1 MLVEDLER
9 VLDELAPRALTES
22 WDTTGLLVGRRG
34 TEVSKVIVALDLTED
49 VVVEAVTG
57 GYRAIVTHHPL
68 LFAPLRRVTDAD
80 RRGTLV
86 SQLIAADVAYFAV
99 HTNLDGAVGGLCDL
113 VDARTRS
120 PRPTPVG
127 ARRFRAEEVRG
138 LRAPRGGRQREPGR
152 VRRRGGAHRRVSGL
166 CVRGLGGGHFRCRR
180 RCFTACRPPRPAG
193 TRRRGALG
201 DGRAGG
207 APRRSSTPIWKLIPT
222 RSPPSTSTRS
232 RTCLRGAGQE
242 GRLHARGDLAVV
254 ARRDRRRSVRAAR
267 R

>member
-9 VLDELAPRALTES
+9 VLDELAPRALTEP

-99 HTNLDGAVGGLCDL
+99 HTNLDGAVGDCATSL
-113 VDARTRS
+113 RTNSVSSTYTRWCA
-120 PRPTPVG
+120 P
-127 ARRFRAEEVRG
+127 
-138 LRAPRGGRQREPGR
+138 APR
-152 VRRRGGAHRRVSGL
+152 
-166 CVRGLGGGHFRCRR
+166 
-180 RCFTACRPPRPAG
+180 
-193 TRRRGALG
+193 
-201 DGRAGG
+201 
-207 APRRSSTPIWKLIPT
+207 
-222 RSPPSTSTRS
+222 
-232 RTCLRGAGQE
+232 
-242 GRLHARGDLAVV
+242 
-254 ARRDRRRSVRAAR
+254 
-267 R
+267 